1 MPILDTDLIISYFRK
16 LPKAIEVINNLKQS
30 NAEIKTTIINIGELY
45 KGAFLSSKVDENI
58 RQIEKFLKNIDILF
72 FEIEDIKTY
81 AQISAE
87 LRKKGEAI
95 GDFDELIAC
104 IVINRNETLFTRNI
118 RHYERI
124 SQISLKNWEKI

>member
-1 MPILDTDLIISYFRK
+1 M
-16 LPKAIEVINNLKQS
+16 INNLKQS
-30 NAEIKTTIINIGELY
+30 NAEIKTKIINVGELY
-45 KGAFLSSKVDENI
+45 KGAFLSSKVDEN
-58 RQIEKFLKNIDILF
+58 RKQIEKFLKSIDIIF

-87 LRKKGEAI
+87 LRKKGETI

-118 RHYERI
+118 RHYEKI
-124 SQISLKNWEKI
+124 SQISLKN